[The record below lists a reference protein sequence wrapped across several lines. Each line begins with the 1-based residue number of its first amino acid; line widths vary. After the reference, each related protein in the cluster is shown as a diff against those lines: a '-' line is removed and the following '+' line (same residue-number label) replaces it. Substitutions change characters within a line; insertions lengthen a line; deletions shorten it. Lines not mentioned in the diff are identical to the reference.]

1 MAASQSVNEQLLD
14 LNLRHAVT
22 LSKYENSVVRKIISL
37 LNEVDGDIVKQ
48 ILKYDPNEVSGS
60 YSRKRLEAML
70 RAIREISADG
80 NRQLNT
86 NLSDEL
92 KSFAKYEAGFQANLL
107 TSAIPVAIDLVT
119 PPAAL
124 LNQIV
129 TTDPIKGRLL
139 KEWTASLSADKYA
152 KVSQAIRLGI
162 VEGQTT
168 PEIMQRVRGTRA
180 MRFKDGILET
190 TRASAEKLVR
200 TAVAD
205 VASSVRN
212 TIYEQ
217 NKDIVAKVQ
226 WVATLDGRTCV
237 RCAALDGETFN
248 LDEGPRPPL
257 HISCRCSSVP
267 VTKSFREMG
276 IDLDEAPA
284 GTRASMNGQVADS
297 TTYESWLKKQSAE
310 FQDDVLGVSKGAL
323 FRRGGLSLDKFTNR
337 FNAELTLD
345 ELKVTESAAF
355 KRANIAA

>member
-1 MAASQSVNEQLLD
+1 MAQAKSVNDELLD

-37 LNEVDGDIVKQ
+37 LNRIDADLVQQ
-48 ILKYDPNEVSGS
+48 IQKYDPNEVAGS
-60 YSRKRLEAML
+60 YSRKRLENML
-70 RAIREISADG
+70 AAIREIIAEG
-80 NRQLNT
+80 NGQLNA

-92 KSFAKYEAGFQANLL
+92 KSFAKYEAGFQASLL
-107 TSAIPVAIDLVT
+107 TNVIPVAVDLVT

-129 TTDPIKGRLL
+129 SVDPIKGRLL
-139 KEWTASLSADKYA
+139 KEWTQSLSADKYA
-152 KVSQAIRLGI
+152 RVSQAIRLGI
-162 VEGQTT
+162 AEGQTT
-168 PEIMQRVRGTRA
+168 PQITQRIRGTRA
-180 MRFKDGILET
+180 AKFKDGVLET

-237 RCAALDGETFN
+237 RCAALDGETFA

-257 HISCRCSSVP
+257 HINCRCSTVP
-267 VTKSFREMG
+267 VTKSYRELG
-276 IDLDEAPA
+276 IDLDEAPP

-297 TTYESWLKKQSAE
+297 TTYETWLRRQSAE
-310 FQDDVLGVSKGAL
+310 FQDDVLGKTKGAL
-323 FRRGGLSLDKFTNR
+323 FRRGKLPLDKFVNR
-337 FNAELTLD
+337 FNEELTLD
-345 ELKVTESAAF
+345 QLKATESAAF
-355 KRANIAA
+355 ERANIAA